1 MLKCLVITGFMIL
14 FSLWSSAQD
23 DSAAKARQIIGIE
36 QTLMNALP
44 GDTIPWNKYLAPNW
58 YCTTED
64 GTGYFREAFLHS
76 FSAFPS
82 GFSGNIQVTKP
93 VLVFHGNLAVI
104 HYVADEHESVL
115 GQQLHT
121 TYGMAN
127 TWYKS
132 DSSWV
137 MLSALT
143 FEIPQLLLSHPR
155 KDVGPPAIYRYLPND
170 GGSPGGGQ
178 SAAGYALHPK
188 RQESARGP
196 TGGNGQCLLP
206 DERYAWQA
214 TICPGRVGRYDHAGK
229 AEWTGSGLEAGDR
242 SLAI

>member
-1 MLKCLVITGFMIL
+1 MLKCLVLTGFMISFFL
-14 FSLWSSAQD
+14 CGSAQE

-44 GDTIPWNKYLAPNW
+44 GDTVPWNKYLAPNW

-76 FSAFPS
+76 FSAFPV

-93 VLVFHGNLAVI
+93 VLVFHGNIAVI
-104 HYVADEHESVL
+104 HYVADEHETVL

-121 TYGMAN
+121 SYGMAN
-127 TWYKS
+127 TWYKN

-143 FEIPQLLLSHPR
+143 FEIPQL
-155 KDVGPPAIYRYLPND
+155 PPAIRVKASVLQQYTGTYRMTTDRQAVVSLRRDTLFIQKGKNP
-170 GGSPGGGQ
+170 PE
-178 SAAGYALHPK
+178 ALLAETENVFF
-188 RQESARGP
+188 RMSDTRGRRIFVRDESGDMIMRERR
-196 TGGNGQCLLP
+196 NGQDLVW
-206 DERYAWQA
+206 R
-214 TICPGRVGRYDHAGK
+214 RVK
-229 AEWTGSGLEAGDR
+229 
-242 SLAI
+242 